1 VETSEVQQQLHN
13 QSAKAISEKDKLL
26 IKPKAEIEKRQS
38 RKNTG
43 NGHGAKTEPERE
55 RKNLTRTQALETRL
69 NCEIREEKLG
79 PNGQIY
85 ECDMEGRRLVL
96 RYNVEHPFYQRFIV
110 DNINDGRLV
119 TAADF
124 LIYSMATAEL
134 RMLDDGENDA
144 VNNFKAVMSGNLRTL
159 LN

>member
-1 VETSEVQQQLHN
+1 VESSKFEQQLHN
-13 QSAKAISEKDKLL
+13 QSAKAIAEKDKLL
-26 IKPKAEIEKRQS
+26 IKPKAVVEKRQP
-38 RKNTG
+38 RKSTG
-43 NGHGAKTEPERE
+43 NGHPPKTEPEHE
-55 RKNLTRTQALETRL
+55 RKNFTRTQALETRL
-69 NCEIREEKLG
+69 NCEIREERLG
-79 PNGQIY
+79 SNGQIY

-110 DNINDGRLV
+110 DNINDSRSV

-134 RMLDDGENDA
+134 RMLDDGALDA